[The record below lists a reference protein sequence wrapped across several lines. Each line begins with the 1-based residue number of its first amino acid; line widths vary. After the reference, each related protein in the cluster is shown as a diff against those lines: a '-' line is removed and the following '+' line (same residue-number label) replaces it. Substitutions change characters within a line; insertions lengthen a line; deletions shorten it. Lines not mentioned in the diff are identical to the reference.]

1 MDLFRPGADVQ
12 KGRERNN
19 NTNVNHLQMS
29 LKRYELSVPSFRS
42 FTDLRFIK
50 VSPKGDQKPLLP
62 WRVSWLRLS
71 GDYTPRRWRVHMED
85 TSFLTRDKISAGSQ
99 VSEESSFLRVWT
111 RPQRNTGCSSVDK
124 QTGRRARLRYS
135 YDSFFFFCS
144 CCCVL
149 CYALTLPRQ
158 TAPHSA
164 FPPPASWGFLPVF
177 KSSVGVRL
185 HWLITNKHL
194 RFPLVAEDFLL
205 LYWELNWKR

>member
-1 MDLFRPGADVQ
+1 MSSVFPVLDDSQTFVLLKFLQ
-12 KGRERNN
+12 KAIR
-19 NTNVNHLQMS
+19 S
-29 LKRYELSVPSFRS
+29 LSY
-42 FTDLRFIK
+42 
-50 VSPKGDQKPLLP
+50 P

-135 YDSFFFFCS
+135 YDSFFFCS

-149 CYALTLPRQ
+149 CYTLTLPRQ

-177 KSSVGVRL
+177 QSSVGVRL

-194 RFPLVAEDFLL
+194 SFPLVAEDFLL